1 MNDYIFLS
9 TEELPDKDIDPI
21 TLLSEE
27 SLKEVWDNPSDDCYN
42 DL

>member
-1 MNDYIFLS
+1 MKEFICRLS
-9 TEELPDKDIDPI
+9 EELHDKAIDPI

>member
-1 MNDYIFLS
+1 MN
-9 TEELPDKDIDPI
+9 ELIYLPNDELAEKAIDPI

-27 SLKEVWDNPSDDCYN
+27 SLKEVWDNLSDDCYN

>member
-1 MNDYIFLS
+1 MIEFIYHPS
-9 TEELPDKDIDPI
+9 EELPHKAIDPI